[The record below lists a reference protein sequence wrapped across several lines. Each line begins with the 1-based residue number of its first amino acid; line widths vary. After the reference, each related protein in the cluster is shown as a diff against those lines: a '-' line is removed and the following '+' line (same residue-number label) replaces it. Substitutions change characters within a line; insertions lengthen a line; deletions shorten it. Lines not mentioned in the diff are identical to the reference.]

1 MLAVIDPGTWKVN
14 ESKNPYYMQ
23 EQYRYEH
30 EKKHSKISLSAP
42 LLDEPTLITDIP
54 KKKKKSSATSAS
66 RIAEDVV
73 LDPPKKKKR
82 GHNDIES
89 DLVVE
94 GAAKKEKNKSGS
106 NAASHGHTAQHL
118 EDMFL
123 DPPKK
128 KKRGTNEIE
137 NDFVV
142 EGAAKKKKKKSGS
155 DATSNVTI
163 KKQLEGNYVVG
174 SLSAIFGGGSA
185 STSSE
190 NSQEVPIFEGE
201 TVIKPKKK
209 QKKEL
214 LENKTNGHEESQR
227 EGEEE
232 KNKDR
237 VQQRENRKKSH
248 EQRMTL
254 EEKKRTLFVG
264 NAPLSMD
271 ERSCKKLFSQFG
283 PVDSVR
289 MRSVIPTKETITKR
303 IAHISHNFHEKQTSV
318 NFYVKFKDEESVQK
332 ALAYNGTIL
341 DRHRIRVDTC
351 TSKAE
356 YDRKLTVFVGNLPLD
371 ANEDELANLFEEN
384 VGGVSLVRCV
394 KDQATGMGKGF
405 GFVVFNSASSVP
417 LALSMTGMQ
426 FQKRELR
433 ITKVMKKTKVAKV
446 QHARRKSGNNS
457 QAETRLTKEQTAK
470 IDKYKF
476 STRKSNVEKRPAL
489 KKKAKKAIQRKKQGK
504 QSKSLMQ

>member
-1 MLAVIDPGTWKVN
+1 MK
-14 ESKNPYYMQ
+14 
-23 EQYRYEH
+23 

-42 LLDEPTLITDIP
+42 LLDQSTLITDIP

-142 EGAAKKKKKKSGS
+142 EGAAKKKKKKR
-155 DATSNVTI
+155 
-163 KKQLEGNYVVG
+163 NYVVG
-174 SLSAIFGGGSA
+174 SLSAIFGGSA
-185 STSSE
+185 STLSE

-214 LENKTNGHEESQR
+214 LENKTNGYEESQR

-356 YDRKLTVFVGNLPLD
+356 YDRKLTVFV
-371 ANEDELANLFEEN
+371 
-384 VGGVSLVRCV
+384 
-394 KDQATGMGKGF
+394 
-405 GFVVFNSASSVP
+405 
-417 LALSMTGMQ
+417 
-426 FQKRELR
+426 
-433 ITKVMKKTKVAKV
+433 
-446 QHARRKSGNNS
+446 
-457 QAETRLTKEQTAK
+457 
-470 IDKYKF
+470 
-476 STRKSNVEKRPAL
+476 
-489 KKKAKKAIQRKKQGK
+489 
-504 QSKSLMQ
+504 